1 MRKSRPASISKKR
14 RKMNKK
20 SVFVFLKEYSII
32 TLGLLMYVMAWVL
45 FLIPN
50 NLVGGGVS
58 GVASIVQYATKGV
71 VKIGTVYFGVN
82 AILLIIGML
91 TLGKGFG
98 GKTIYAVIVASI
110 GLNVLQ
116 GVVPAEITQILA
128 VENGKLMSTIMG
140 AILAG
145 VGIGMTM
152 SQGGSTGGTDIV
164 ALVVNKYRN
173 VSPGRMILWM
183 DVVIILSSL
192 LVPSYTAD
200 GGVLPWPEKITT
212 VVYGFILVVINSTV
226 LDLYLSGSR
235 QSVQLFILSSKY
247 DQIADLITSELH
259 RGVTVLDGKGWFTKQ
274 NTEVLMV
281 ITRRTDVSLL
291 LRMIKSVDPN
301 AFLSVTSVTGV
312 YGKGFDQ
319 IKEKLKVKK

>member
-1 MRKSRPASISKKR
+1 
-14 RKMNKK
+14 MNKK
-20 SVFVFLKEYSII
+20 SVLVFLKEYSII
-32 TLGLLMYVMAWVL
+32 TLGIFMYVMAWVL

-71 VKIGTVYFGVN
+71 VKIGTVYFVVN
-82 AILLIIGML
+82 AILLVIGMM

-98 GKTIYAVIVASI
+98 GKTVYAVIVASV

-128 VENGKLMSTIMG
+128 VDNGKLMSTIMG
-140 AILAG
+140 GILAG

-192 LVPSYTAD
+192 LVPSFTAD
-200 GGVLPWPEKITT
+200 GARLPWPEKITT

-226 LDLYLSGSR
+226 IDMYLSGSR
-235 QSVQLFILSSKY
+235 QSVQLFIHSRKY
-247 DQIADLITSELH
+247 EQIADMITSELH
-259 RGVTVLDGKGWFTKQ
+259 RGVTVLDGKGWYTKQ
-274 NTEVLMV
+274 QTEVLMV
-281 ITRRTDVSLL
+281 VTRRTDVSVL
-291 LRMIKSVDPN
+291 LRMVKSIDPD
-301 AFLSVTSVTGV
+301 AFLSVSSVTGV

-319 IKEKLKVKK
+319 IKEKLKVKNN

>member
-1 MRKSRPASISKKR
+1 MT
-14 RKMNKK
+14 KK
-20 SVFVFLKEYSII
+20 SVFTFVKEYAIMTVGI
-32 TLGLLMYVMAWVL
+32 LLYVMGWVL

-58 GVASIVQYATKGV
+58 GISSIVQYATNGV
-71 VKIGTVYFGVN
+71 IKLGTVYFVVN
-82 AILLIIGML
+82 AVLLVIGML
-91 TLGKGFG
+91 TLGKAFG
-98 GKTIYAVIVASI
+98 GKTIYAVILASV
-110 GLNVLQ
+110 GLNALQ
-116 GVVPAEITQILA
+116 GLIPADITQILA
-128 VENGKLMSTIMG
+128 IQNGKLMSTIMG
-140 AILAG
+140 GIMAG
-145 VGIGMTM
+145 AGIGMTM
-152 SQGGSTGGTDIV
+152 SQGGSTGGTDII

-192 LVPSYTAD
+192 LVPSYTASGD
-200 GGVLPWPEKITT
+200 LLPWPEKITT
-212 VVYGFILVVINSTV
+212 VVYGFILVVICSSV

-235 QSVQLFILSSKY
+235 QSVQLFILSPKY
-247 DQIADLITSELH
+247 QEIADLITNELH
-259 RGVTVLDGKGWFTKQ
+259 RGVTVLDGKGWYTKQ

-281 ITRRTDVSLL
+281 ITRRTDVSIL

-319 IKEKLKVKK
+319 IKERVKKIDA